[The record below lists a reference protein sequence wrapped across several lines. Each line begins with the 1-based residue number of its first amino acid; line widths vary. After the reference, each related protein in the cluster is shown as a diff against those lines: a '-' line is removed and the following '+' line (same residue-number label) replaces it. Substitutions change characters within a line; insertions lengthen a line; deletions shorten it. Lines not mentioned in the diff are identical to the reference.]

1 MSKLASLI
9 IKIAA
14 NGAQAVAQLK
24 TLESKM
30 DDFGKKMASMGS
42 KLSKTLTLPITALG
56 GVAVKAA
63 NTQLQ
68 AEAKLLTALKQ
79 RSDIQQRLIAQA
91 AELQSRTTFGDEEI
105 ISQQGYLAALELTE
119 DQISST
125 INAAVELSA
134 ALGMDLESAVKNLAK
149 TYGGLTG
156 ELGESIPELKNL
168 TAEELK
174 QGAAIDYVNKHYNG
188 FAEALAKTGA
198 GPLQQLKN
206 KLGDMA
212 EKLGPALLPVIT
224 KLAEI
229 LGKLADWFINLSP
242 ATQEFIASGLAIA
255 AAFGPVLTIGGKLI
269 TLIPKIGAAFTAAT
283 GPIGVLITTLGA
295 LVATYYS
302 AKNAIEGGPSE
313 EDKAKEEQRRE
324 RLLKEILKEEE
335 MKDAAKMRSFESG
348 YDYAKQYA
356 NGDFLAATEL
366 YKSKREEFLNGAKGS
381 EYTREEAEAREREML
396 YLKGIET
403 LKTELLQIEVEATQ
417 ERKRQEE
424 LRQQEIAQLG
434 VIGKLEAEIADIN
447 AQMPFLKT
455 EKDIAAA
462 NDSLA
467 KLNAE
472 LERYRSLTNN
482 VAATPILE
490 KATPITLNPISFG
503 GVDAPKMIPL
513 VESNLWK
520 FRNMWNKMAEEA
532 EAIAAKAIDISNVL
546 SDAFTNVATAMGEGL
561 GSLFTGEEFDPLK
574 KALSILGNLLTQLG
588 TALIAYGGALE
599 AFKSAIKSMNPYL
612 ALGAGSAL
620 LIAGATVTAIAN
632 KPVKLAKGGLAYGPT
647 LAVVGDNMGASHD
660 PEVIAPLSKL
670 REYVGGQR
678 LELVGDLSFEMSGDV
693 LRAILSRENIR
704 LKTLG

>member
-1 MSKLASLI
+1 MSKLASLM
-9 IKIAA
+9 IKISA
-14 NGAQAVAQLK
+14 NGAQAEAQLK
-24 TLESKM
+24 SLESKM
-30 DDFGKKMASMGS
+30 DDFGKKMTSLGS

-91 AELQSRTTFGDEEI
+91 AELQSKTTFGDEEI
-105 ISQQGYLAALELTE
+105 ISQQAYLAALGLTE

-156 ELGESIPELKNL
+156 ELGESIPALKGL
-168 TAEELK
+168 TAEQLK
-174 QGAAIDYVNKHYNG
+174 QGAAIDYVNKNYKG
-188 FAEALAKTGA
+188 FAEQMAKTGA

-212 EKLGPALLPVIT
+212 EKLGTALLPVIT

-324 RLLKEILKEEE
+324 RLIKEILKEEE
-335 MKDAAKMRSFESG
+335 MKDAAKRRAFESG
-348 YDYAKQYA
+348 YDYAKLYA
-356 NGDFLAATEL
+356 NGDFLKADEL
-366 YKSKREEFLNGAKGS
+366 YKSKREEFLNGEKDS
-381 EYTREEAEAREREML
+381 YTRKELADREMELL
-396 YLKGIET
+396 YLNGIET
-403 LKTELLQIEVEATQ
+403 LKREILQIDVEAIQ
-417 ERKRQEE
+417 ERQRQEE
-424 LRQQEIAQLG
+424 LREQEIAQLG
-434 VIGKLEAEIADIN
+434 IIGKLEAEIADIN

-462 NDSLA
+462 NDRLA

-503 GVDAPKMIPL
+503 GVDAPEMIPL
-513 VESNLWK
+513 AESNMWK

-612 ALGAGSAL
+612 ALGAGAAL

-678 LELVGDLSFEMSGDV
+678 LELVGDLSFEISGDV
-693 LRAILSRENIR
+693 MRATLSRENIR